1 MKSSLKI
8 KGVNSISVNFTILSS
23 LVYLLST
30 IIIIDN
36 RNTIINSHIE
46 SLCILLLST
55 RRMAAAYPVW
65 RKSQIFLMLIDSYDT
80 GRQCGTFI
88 IVDSR
93 YNELLVKK

>member
-80 GRQCGTFI
+80 VRQCGTFI